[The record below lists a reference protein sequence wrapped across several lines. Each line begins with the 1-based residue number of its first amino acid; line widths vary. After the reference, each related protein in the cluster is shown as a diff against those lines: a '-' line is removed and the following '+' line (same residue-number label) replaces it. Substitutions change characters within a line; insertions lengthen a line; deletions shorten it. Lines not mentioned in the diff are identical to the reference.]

1 LENTYLEN
9 GQLENGQLEN
19 RHLEIDIWKMKNIQ
33 RGLFQRGCPA
43 FGQFQNSF

>member
-19 RHLEIDIWKMKNIQ
+19 RHLENEKYSTWL
-33 RGLFQRGCPA
+33 GLVSGRVQKA
-43 FGQFQNSF
+43 FYKCEQF

>member
-19 RHLEIDIWKMKNIQ
+19 RHLKNGIWKMKKYLTWSGSEGSQ
-33 RGLFQRGCPA
+33 D
-43 FGQFQNSF
+43 S